1 LDVDILG
8 TEGVVGGILGIETA
22 TLTDDPVVA
31 VVFWEI
37 VLGAEEVVAEL
48 GVLLVEG
55 LGNVAASDEVVAEL
69 GVFVEGLGNVEASDE
84 VVGNV
89 ESSNEIVSEVV
100 AVLVVV
106 VVVVVVVV
114 IFEISETVISL
125 SKIFPLIPISTKFGI
140 VLELIWCNKLISKTI
155 TRARLTI

>member
-1 LDVDILG
+1 MDVDILG

-37 VLGAEEVVAEL
+37 VLGAE
-48 GVLLVEG
+48 
-55 LGNVAASDEVVAEL
+55 EVVAEL

-125 SKIFPLIPISTKFGI
+125 SKIFPLMPISTKFGI